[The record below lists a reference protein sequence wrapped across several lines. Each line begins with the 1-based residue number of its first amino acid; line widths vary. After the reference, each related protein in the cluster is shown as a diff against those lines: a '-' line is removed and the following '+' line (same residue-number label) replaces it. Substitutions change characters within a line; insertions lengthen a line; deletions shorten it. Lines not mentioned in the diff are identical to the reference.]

1 MTDLIILFF
10 ITFSAALLGVVPPG
24 LINIPAAKISTQKG
38 KLNGVIFA
46 IGASLVVIAQAFISV
61 LISKYLYH
69 NQQVIDI
76 LLKAALVIFGLLG
89 IYFFMTARKQKK
101 EKRIRM
107 VKVSKKGSFFKGVF
121 LAMLNV
127 LPIPYFAGLNALWRV
142 SDLMEFI
149 IVDIIIFV
157 LAAGLGTFAM
167 LYMYV
172 FYFDKSQSKSGQF
185 SKYSDY
191 ILSALMLILVI
202 VTLIRIFF
210 NQDSAVWN
218 LKTKISLNV
227 SMKLLV

>member
-10 ITFSAALLGVVPPG
+10 VTFSAALLGVVPPG
-24 LINIPAAKISTQKG
+24 LINITAAKISTQKG

-149 IVDIIIFV
+149 IVDIIVFI

-210 NQDSAVWN
+210 NQDNAV
-218 LKTKISLNV
+218 
-227 SMKLLV
+227 

>member
-24 LINIPAAKISTQKG
+24 LINITAAKISTQKG
-38 KLNGVIFA
+38 KMNGIIFA

-76 LLKAALVIFGLLG
+76 LLKAALVIFGFLG
-89 IYFFMTARKQKK
+89 IYFFITARKQKK

-121 LAMLNV
+121 LATLNV

-149 IVDIIIFV
+149 IIDICVFIF
-157 LAAGLGTFAM
+157 AAGLGTFAM

-185 SKYSDY
+185 SKHSDY
-191 ILSALMLILVI
+191 ILSGLMLILVI
-202 VTLIRIFF
+202 ITLIRIFF
-210 NQDSAVWN
+210 NQE
-218 LKTKISLNV
+218 
-227 SMKLLV
+227 

>member
-1 MTDLIILFF
+1 MESFRDIWDSLGLGEIFGIFLDF
-10 ITFSAALLGVVPPG
+10 LGVSRLFG
-24 LINIPAAKISTQKG
+24 ISG
-38 KLNGVIFA
+38 I
-46 IGASLVVIAQAFISV
+46 
-61 LISKYLYH
+61 
-69 NQQVIDI
+69 
-76 LLKAALVIFGLLG
+76 IFGLLG

-149 IVDIIIFV
+149 IVDIIVFI

-210 NQDSAVWN
+210 NQDNAV
-218 LKTKISLNV
+218 
-227 SMKLLV
+227 

>member
-1 MTDLIILFF
+1 
-10 ITFSAALLGVVPPG
+10 VVPPG
-24 LINIPAAKISTQKG
+24 LINITAAKISTQKG

-149 IVDIIIFV
+149 IVDIIVFI

-210 NQDSAVWN
+210 NQDNAV
-218 LKTKISLNV
+218 
-227 SMKLLV
+227 